1 MLSCVLDPSG
11 RLSQVI
17 PSRSPAFF
25 SYTTLSSL
33 NPDQT
38 LRQTLLLLLPKH
50 SYFFTVGV
58 TEKYNRL
65 PRETGDSPFV
75 EIIKTHLDTYLGN
88 LL

>member
-1 MLSCVLDPSG
+1 MEVNAQLCP
-11 RLSQVI
+11 
-17 PSRSPAFF
+17 RS
-25 SYTTLSSL
+25 
-33 NPDQT
+33 
-38 LRQTLLLLLPKH
+38 LRQAQPGDSLKVSCILQLYYIVQPKPRPNSATN

-65 PRETGDSPFV
+65 PRETVDSPFV